1 MILGNWQKLCSAIGP
16 SCLEFKNSLATWQP
30 QIRNSALGS
39 FSPLFFPNPIAKV
52 GRRGPGQAVSALVP
66 LRKGCAQGS
75 AELKN
80 CWVTRLF
87 HTTDRRLL
95 SLSAELSS
103 SFLALSPVLS
113 PSGRLSAELLFSFLA
128 HSPSPTTTTATTT
141 LRTGQLRVL
150 SPTPPFP

>member
-1 MILGNWQKLCSAIGP
+1 MAASD
-16 SCLEFKNSLATWQP
+16 SEF
-30 QIRNSALGS
+30 S
-39 FSPLFFPNPIAKV
+39 FGFFFPLFFPNPIAKV

-80 CWVTRLF
+80 CWVTRLL

-128 HSPSPTTTTATTT
+128 HSPLLLADDDDCDDHTKDRPASGSFPH
-141 LRTGQLRVL
+141 
-150 SPTPPFP
+150 PPPFPNPISQVGTWGPG

>member
-39 FSPLFFPNPIAKV
+39 FSPFFSLTPL
-52 GRRGPGQAVSALVP
+52 RRLDGGGPGQAVSALVP

-80 CWVTRLF
+80 CWVTRLL

-103 SFLALSPVLS
+103 SFLALSPVVSFWSSVSRAIVFLS
-113 PSGRLSAELLFSFLA
+113 RSLPFSSRRRRRLRRP
-128 HSPSPTTTTATTT
+128 H
-141 LRTGQLRVL
+141 
-150 SPTPPFP
+150 